1 MGNFLSSVLLNANFA
16 SWVTFFMCKPSD
28 IPFKKPSPKQMS
40 LFSSTTLSGLR
51 SRNCPVFLQ
60 SSTWT
65 DSDPTG
71 ESGWVRPVEEVQVD
85 CALPQW
91 RYLQGGGASF
101 FDWGR
106 VLGSDVDK
114 SGRNIFFI
122 LQNGSFGKGWQ
133 SKVVFLKIYKGNCVV
148 WCLYVCFCIIF
159 FAFTALRNV
168 KQKNDVRKCQGIFRF
183 VINLGLH
190 ETFPPQH
197 GTSISRIRSVRLTVW
212 NGSGGTQEIGPGL
225 LTRTAGGSCMK
236 NPWFFYVMY
245 VSNKTWA
252 LVHVVGCKISIDKF
266 CWTLII
272 LPNWFVYV
280 HVWSPSQTKVL
291 VERFELHPG

>member
-1 MGNFLSSVLLNANFA
+1 
-16 SWVTFFMCKPSD
+16 MCKPSD

-122 LQNGSFGKGWQ
+122 LQNDLLVKAGKVQFFFFENLQGRLCCLMFVCMLLYNILLSQLFG
-133 SKVVFLKIYKGNCVV
+133 
-148 WCLYVCFCIIF
+148 
-159 FAFTALRNV
+159 
-168 KQKNDVRKCQGIFRF
+168 
-183 VINLGLH
+183 
-190 ETFPPQH
+190 
-197 GTSISRIRSVRLTVW
+197 
-212 NGSGGTQEIGPGL
+212 
-225 LTRTAGGSCMK
+225 M
-236 NPWFFYVMY
+236 
-245 VSNKTWA
+245 
-252 LVHVVGCKISIDKF
+252 
-266 CWTLII
+266 
-272 LPNWFVYV
+272 
-280 HVWSPSQTKVL
+280 
-291 VERFELHPG
+291 